1 MRLDKYLCDMNIGSR
16 SQVKQY
22 IRKGC
27 VDVNGD
33 IIKKPEL
40 HIDETKDII
49 SVNGKTIAYKKNIY
63 YMLNKPAGVV
73 TAVKDS
79 RDRTVMDLFDASISK
94 GLFPVGRL
102 DKDTEG
108 LLLVMNDGE
117 LAHILTSPT
126 KHIDK
131 TYYAKINGR
140 VKNEHIELFKEGLP
154 DTPTIE
160 QWLLTTLPQGATI
173 AIDGTLFGAS
183 KAAAMKQNF
192 ESHGFRF
199 VSDFTPF
206 DSIWEKRPSIPK
218 NEAFIH
224 DEKYSGE
231 SISDKMARI
240 MEQVRQAGAA
250 ALLLAALDE
259 IAWAF
264 NIRGTD
270 VECNPVVICY
280 AYIDD
285 SRRILF
291 IDKAKINDTVCQY
304 LQKNSVEIMPY
315 ENIFDFVAA
324 LPAEKK
330 VFVDTNKIN
339 YTLLNK
345 LHAIPVSG
353 QSPIALL
360 KSIKN
365 ETQLAGTR
373 EAMIRDGVA
382 LVRFFRWLEKNIDSG
397 KVTEITVAEKL
408 REFRSQQSLYV
419 GESFATIAGFNE
431 HGAIVH
437 YSATPESNAII
448 SRKGF
453 LLIDS
458 GAQYLDGTTDITRT
472 VSLGNLS
479 PRQKR
484 DFTLVMKGHIAL
496 ATCHYPQ
503 GTRGAQLDALAR
515 HFLWDDHLN
524 YLHGTGH
531 GVGHFLNVHEG
542 PQNIRLEE
550 NPTPLMPGMITSNEP
565 GLYRTGEYGI
575 RCENLV
581 LTVPDYENEFGMFYR
596 FETLTLFP
604 FDTEALDI
612 SIMTEKEIEWLN
624 SYHEMVYDRLS
635 PMLDEEEQQWLHRK
649 TTAI

>member
-1 MRLDKYLCDMNIGSR
+1 
-16 SQVKQY
+16 
-22 IRKGC
+22 
-27 VDVNGD
+27 
-33 IIKKPEL
+33 
-40 HIDETKDII
+40 
-49 SVNGKTIAYKKNIY
+49 
-63 YMLNKPAGVV
+63 
-73 TAVKDS
+73 
-79 RDRTVMDLFDASISK
+79 
-94 GLFPVGRL
+94 
-102 DKDTEG
+102 
-108 LLLVMNDGE
+108 
-117 LAHILTSPT
+117 
-126 KHIDK
+126 
-131 TYYAKINGR
+131 
-140 VKNEHIELFKEGLP
+140 
-154 DTPTIE
+154 
-160 QWLLTTLPQGATI
+160 
-173 AIDGTLFGAS
+173 
-183 KAAAMKQNF
+183 
-192 ESHGFRF
+192 
-199 VSDFTPF
+199 
-206 DSIWEKRPSIPK
+206 
-218 NEAFIH
+218 
-224 DEKYSGE
+224 
-231 SISDKMARI
+231 
-240 MEQVRQAGAA
+240 MEQVHQAGAD

-315 ENIFDFVAA
+315 ENIFDFVAT

-437 YSATPESNAII
+437 YSATPESNATI

>member
-1 MRLDKYLCDMNIGSR
+1 MSKSTLPRLNALREEMGKAGITAFIIPGTDPHQSEYYATHWAARTWITGFNGS
-16 SQVKQY
+16 
-22 IRKGC
+22 
-27 VDVNGD
+27 
-33 IIKKPEL
+33 
-40 HIDETKDII
+40 
-49 SVNGKTIAYKKNIY
+49 
-63 YMLNKPAGVV
+63 AGTAVV
-73 TAVKDS
+73 TTNQAGLWTDS
-79 RDRTVMDLFDASISK
+79 RYFLQAAQQLEGSGFD
-94 GLFPVGRL
+94 
-102 DKDTEG
+102 
-108 LLLVMNDGE
+108 
-117 LAHILTSPT
+117 
-126 KHIDK
+126 
-131 TYYAKINGR
+131 
-140 VKNEHIELFKEGLP
+140 LFKEGLP

-173 AIDGTLFGAS
+173 AIDGTLFGAT

-192 ESHGFRF
+192 ERHGFRF

-206 DSIWEKRPSIPK
+206 DTIWNERPSIPK
-218 NEAFIH
+218 NKIFIH
-224 DEKYSGE
+224 EEKYSGE
-231 SISDKMARI
+231 SITAKMGRI
-240 MEQVRQAGAA
+240 MEQVHREDAE

-291 IDKAKINDTVCQY
+291 IDNDKIDETAHRY
-304 LQKNSVEIMPY
+304 LQQNGVEILPY
-315 ENIFDFVAA
+315 GNIFDFVEA
-324 LPAEKK
+324 LPADKR
-330 VFVDTNKIN
+330 VFVDSNKIN

-345 LHAIPVSG
+345 MSAIPVTG

-360 KSIKN
+360 KSVKN

-382 LVRFFRWLEKNIDSG
+382 LVRFFRWLDQNIDSG
-397 KVTEITVAEKL
+397 QVTEITVAEKL

-419 GESFATIAGFNE
+419 GESFATIAGFNA

-437 YSATPESNAII
+437 YSATPESNVTLT
-448 SRKGF
+448 RDGF

-472 VSLGNLS
+472 VSLGNLT

-581 LTVPDYENEFGMFYR
+581 LTVDEEQNECGTFYR

-604 FDTEALDI
+604 FDTEALDL
-612 SIMTEKEIEWLN
+612 SIMSEKEIEWLN

-635 PMLDEEEQQWLHRK
+635 PMLNADEQQWLRHK
-649 TTAI
+649 TSAI

>member
-1 MRLDKYLCDMNIGSR
+1 MSKSTLPRLKALRDEMGKAGITAFIIPGTDPHQSEYYASHWAARTWISGFDGS
-16 SQVKQY
+16 
-22 IRKGC
+22 
-27 VDVNGD
+27 
-33 IIKKPEL
+33 
-40 HIDETKDII
+40 
-49 SVNGKTIAYKKNIY
+49 
-63 YMLNKPAGVV
+63 AGTAVV
-73 TAVKDS
+73 TTNQAGLWTDS
-79 RDRTVMDLFDASISK
+79 RYFLQAAQQLEDSGF
-94 GLFPVGRL
+94 
-102 DKDTEG
+102 
-108 LLLVMNDGE
+108 
-117 LAHILTSPT
+117 
-126 KHIDK
+126 
-131 TYYAKINGR
+131 
-140 VKNEHIELFKEGLP
+140 ELFKEGLP

-231 SISDKMARI
+231 SISDKIARI
-240 MEQVRQAGAA
+240 MEQVRQAGAD

-285 SRRILF
+285 SQRILF

-315 ENIFDFVAA
+315 ENIFDFVAT

-503 GTRGAQLDALAR
+503 GTHGAQLDALAR

>member
-1 MRLDKYLCDMNIGSR
+1 MSKSTLPRLNALREEMGKAGITAFIIPGTDPHQSEYYATHWAARTWITGFNGS
-16 SQVKQY
+16 
-22 IRKGC
+22 
-27 VDVNGD
+27 
-33 IIKKPEL
+33 
-40 HIDETKDII
+40 
-49 SVNGKTIAYKKNIY
+49 
-63 YMLNKPAGVV
+63 AGTAVV
-73 TAVKDS
+73 TTNQAGLWTDS
-79 RDRTVMDLFDASISK
+79 RYFLQAAQQLEGSGFD
-94 GLFPVGRL
+94 
-102 DKDTEG
+102 
-108 LLLVMNDGE
+108 
-117 LAHILTSPT
+117 
-126 KHIDK
+126 
-131 TYYAKINGR
+131 
-140 VKNEHIELFKEGLP
+140 LFKEGLP

-173 AIDGTLFGAS
+173 AIDGTLFGAT

-192 ESHGFRF
+192 ERHGFRF

-206 DSIWEKRPSIPK
+206 DTIWNERPSIPK
-218 NEAFIH
+218 NKIFIH
-224 DEKYSGE
+224 EEKYSGE
-231 SISDKMARI
+231 SITAKMGRI
-240 MEQVRQAGAA
+240 MEQVHREDAE

-291 IDKAKINDTVCQY
+291 IDNDKIDETAHRY
-304 LQKNSVEIMPY
+304 LQQNGVEILPY
-315 ENIFDFVAA
+315 GNIFDFVEA
-324 LPAEKK
+324 LPADKR
-330 VFVDTNKIN
+330 VFVDSNKIN

-345 LHAIPVSG
+345 MRAVPVTG

-360 KSIKN
+360 KSVKN

-382 LVRFFRWLEKNIDSG
+382 LVRFFRWLDQNIDSG
-397 KVTEITVAEKL
+397 QTVAEKL

-419 GESFATIAGFNE
+419 GESFATIAGFNA

-437 YSATPESNAII
+437 YSATPESNVTLT
-448 SRKGF
+448 RDGF

-472 VSLGNLS
+472 VSLGNLT

-581 LTVPDYENEFGMFYR
+581 LTVDDEQNEFGTFYR

-604 FDTEALDI
+604 FDTEALDL
-612 SIMTEKEIEWLN
+612 SIMSEKEIEWLN

-635 PMLDEEEQQWLHRK
+635 PMLNADEQQWLRHK
-649 TTAI
+649 TSAI